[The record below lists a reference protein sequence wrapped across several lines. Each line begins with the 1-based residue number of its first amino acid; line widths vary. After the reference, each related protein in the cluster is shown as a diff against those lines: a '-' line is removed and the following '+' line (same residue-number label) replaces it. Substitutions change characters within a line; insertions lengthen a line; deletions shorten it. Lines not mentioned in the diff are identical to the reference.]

1 MVQINGKEE
10 QAAGMSVAAY
20 LAAAGYNLK
29 NVAVE
34 INEEIVPK
42 KHYEETL
49 INEGDVMEIV
59 NFVGGG

>member
-1 MVQINGKEE
+1 MVKINGKEE

-20 LAAAGYNLK
+20 LTAGGFNLK

-42 KHYEETL
+42 KDYEAAL
-49 INEGDVMEIV
+49 FNEGDVVEIV